1 MTKVFLIMDKRSSPK
16 KHPSSRGKHPTDDKC
31 LATHHN
37 SRMPNLK
44 ASISTYLLTKDD
56 WIYAA
61 IALAFALLEVK
72 THLWSDYLS
81 AVGFYTFA
89 LSPVLLFSFF
99 KPAIKQQ
106 WPKNR
111 VKLLGLVSMIVYP
124 LLMMLI
130 QIIVS
135 AKNPLFDVFVVVLG
149 IQLALLLSER
159 FKSSRLVSFSMGK
172 ISLDALL
179 LFFMLLVSVYAAL
192 LICSDLPA
200 WYKANQIN
208 LSIRLDRVWDNLGLL
223 FSITAQFFSLFF
235 CGFTLFWINRHILV
249 EKVWV
254 ERGVVVYA
262 LSVLATVALLYP
274 LLSGLFLLM
283 PINYMG
289 EPIIPAVEAN
299 PFDSNN
305 GQVALAVMLMSL
317 PVIFTLRWHQKNNQL
332 DKLAKEKTA
341 SELNLLKQQINPHFL
356 FNTLNNLYALSR
368 KKSDQAPEV
377 ILQLAD
383 LMRYVVYKGRENRVL
398 ASEEAKYIEDY
409 ISLQS
414 IRLRKSL
421 TLDVDIQIEDS
432 TAQIEPLL
440 LVILV
445 ENAFKHGIEKATTDC
460 YLEVKLKVSAS
471 KLTFFCENSLESD
484 DHSSG
489 TPGIGLDNLKQRLAL
504 QYPERHQ
511 LSIEQSADSYRA
523 TLKIDLQP
531 SRNQ

>member
-1 MTKVFLIMDKRSSPK
+1 MY
-16 KHPSSRGKHPTDDKC
+16 KHSTDDKRT
-31 LATHHN
+31 ATHHN
-37 SRMPNLK
+37 NQMPNLK
-44 ASISTYLLTKDD
+44 TSISTYLLTKDD

-61 IALAFALLEVK
+61 VALAFALLEVK
-72 THLWSDYLS
+72 THLWRDYLS
-81 AVGFYTFA
+81 AVGFYAFA

-99 KPAIKQQ
+99 KPAIKLQ

-111 VKLLGLVSMIVYP
+111 FKLLQLLSMILYP

-130 QIIVS
+130 QIIMS
-135 AKNPLFDVFVVVLG
+135 IQNPLFDAFAVILA
-149 IQLALLLSER
+149 IQLTLLLSER

-179 LFFMLLVSVYAAL
+179 LFFMLLISVYAAL

-200 WYKANQIN
+200 WYRANQIN
-208 LSIRLDRVWDNLGLL
+208 LAIHFDKVWDNLGLF

-235 CGFTLFWINRHILV
+235 CGFALFWINRHILV

-254 ERGVVVYA
+254 ERGVVVYV
-262 LSVLATVALLYP
+262 LSVLSTVALLYP
-274 LLSGLFLLM
+274 LLTGLFLLM

-305 GQVALAVMLMSL
+305 GQVALAVMILSL
-317 PVIFTLRWHQKNNQL
+317 PVVFTLRWHQKNNQL

-383 LMRYVVYKGRENRVL
+383 LMRYVVYKGRENWVL

-409 ISLQS
+409 ISLQT
-414 IRLRKSL
+414 IRLGKSL
-421 TLDVDIQIEDS
+421 TLDVDIQIEDPS
-432 TAQIEPLL
+432 AQIEPLL

-445 ENAFKHGIEKATTDC
+445 ENAFKHGIEKATSDC
-460 YLEVKLKVSAS
+460 YLEVKLKVTAT
-471 KLTFFCENSLESD
+471 KLTFFCENSLEP
-484 DHSSG
+484 DHQTSG
-489 TPGIGLDNLKQRLAL
+489 IAGIGLDNLKQRLLL
-504 QYPERHQ
+504 QYPNSHK
-511 LSIEQSADSYRA
+511 LSFEQSSDSYSA
-523 TLKIDLQP
+523 TLEIDLSQA
-531 SRNQ
+531 RNLKNNDA